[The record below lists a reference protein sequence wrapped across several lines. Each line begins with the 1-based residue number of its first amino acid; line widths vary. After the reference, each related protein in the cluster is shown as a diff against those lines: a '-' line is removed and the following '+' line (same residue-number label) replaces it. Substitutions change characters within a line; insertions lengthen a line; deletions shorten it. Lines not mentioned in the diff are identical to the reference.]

1 MELQL
6 VDVRDEML
14 VDKRDEMLVGKTAA
28 AMDEK
33 SVDFWVVLSDCR
45 KAAYLGAYSVMMSE
59 MTAVVHLA
67 VSMES

>member
-1 MELQL
+1 M

-45 KAAYLGAYSVMMSE
+45 KAAYLGAY
-59 MTAVVHLA
+59 
-67 VSMES
+67 